1 MSGGIFLTGAGSF
14 IGGAL
19 IGQAGGA
26 VVAGTSAEYDWLD
39 PALEQGRCGET
50 TTPLLPR
57 SLLGRSKLALGR
69 WLTEEADLAA
79 VHARIFFAYG
89 SHETPGRLV
98 PSLIGR
104 LLAGE
109 PAETGPGE
117 LVRDFLDGRDIAGA
131 LVAPAAGAV
140 VGVVNVG
147 RGEGVAIADLA
158 GEIARQ
164 IGRPELL
171 RVGALPPRAGEPPRL
186 VADTTRLG
194 REVGFEPAIAL
205 ADGLGDAIAWWRGRL
220 RIEG

>member
-1 MSGGIFLTGAGSF
+1 M
-14 IGGAL
+14 
-19 IGQAGGA
+19 
-26 VVAGTSAEYDWLD
+26 
-39 PALEQGRCGET
+39 
-50 TTPLLPR
+50 
-57 SLLGRSKLALGR
+57 
-69 WLTEEADLAA
+69 
-79 VHARIFFAYG
+79 
-89 SHETPGRLV
+89 
-98 PSLIGR
+98 
-104 LLAGE
+104 
-109 PAETGPGE
+109 
-117 LVRDFLDGRDIAGA
+117 RDFLDGRDIAGA